1 MSSENCNQ
9 SLQTSTP
16 IMRLFC
22 LFLLPTLSLAQ
33 PWGPVGP
40 PGTKLV
46 YDLLQP
52 MSGGTLGAFK
62 AVHWTHAYNNERQQY
77 RPWMAKQD
85 SNSKQITITSK
96 KGSDGRIYSARLESY
111 KIWSTSKSWRTKK
124 RGYVE
129 VRSTMPAKTNDNW
142 RYKGS
147 WPAIWMLGT
156 GNGAGWPKPGEIDII
171 EIVNGQPKLASATHS
186 KSRNGGNP
194 QHPPNNGKH
203 INADLTRDPLICG
216 VEWNIHG
223 SQIDL
228 TFWFSW
234 KDLGSGQW
242 QKHHTTLVLGAWG
255 NQDYWDFYH
264 SFMGEG
270 FSLLINLAQGGD
282 MPQTQE
288 VLVDGQPQHMV
299 VQSAKV
305 YGF

>member
-1 MSSENCNQ
+1 MSLIIGSRLRLINFYH
-9 SLQTSTP
+9 SP
-16 IMRLFC
+16 IRRITALRLRFN
-22 LFLLPTLSLAQ
+22 L
-33 PWGPVGP
+33 
-40 PGTKLV
+40 
-46 YDLLQP
+46 
-52 MSGGTLGAFK
+52 
-62 AVHWTHAYNNERQQY
+62 N
-77 RPWMAKQD
+77 
-85 SNSKQITITSK
+85 I
-96 KGSDGRIYSARLESY
+96 
-111 KIWSTSKSWRTKK
+111 KSSFFY
-124 RGYVE
+124 GLNY
-129 VRSTMPAKTNDNW
+129 
-142 RYKGS
+142 Y
-147 WPAIWMLGT
+147 
-156 GNGAGWPKPGEIDII
+156 
-171 EIVNGQPKLASATHS
+171 
-186 KSRNGGNP
+186 
-194 QHPPNNGKH
+194 NNGKH

>member
-1 MSSENCNQ
+1 M
-9 SLQTSTP
+9 
-16 IMRLFC
+16 
-22 LFLLPTLSLAQ
+22 LPTLAFCQ

-40 PGTKLV
+40 PGAKLV

-52 MSGGTLGAFK
+52 MPGGTLGAFK
-62 AVHWTHAYNNERQQY
+62 AVTWYHAYNNERQQY
-77 RPWMAKQD
+77 RPYQAWQD
-85 SNSKQITITSK
+85 KNTKQITIKSSY
-96 KGSDGRIYSARLESY
+96 GSGGKIYSARLESY
-111 KIWSTSKSWRTKK
+111 KIWSTSKSWKTKN

-129 VRSTMPAKTNDNW
+129 VRSTMPAKPNGW
-142 RYKGS
+142 MYKGS
-147 WPAIWMLGT
+147 WPAIWMLGA

-186 KSRNGGNP
+186 KSRHGGNA

-203 INADLTRDPLICG
+203 INADLTKDPLICG

-223 SQIDL
+223 HQIDL

-270 FSLLINLAQGGD
+270 FSLLINLAQAGD
-282 MPQTQE
+282 MPGTQDA
-288 VLVDGQPQHMV
+288 LIDGQPQFMHI
-299 VQSAKV
+299 QSAKV
-305 YGF
+305 YGFY